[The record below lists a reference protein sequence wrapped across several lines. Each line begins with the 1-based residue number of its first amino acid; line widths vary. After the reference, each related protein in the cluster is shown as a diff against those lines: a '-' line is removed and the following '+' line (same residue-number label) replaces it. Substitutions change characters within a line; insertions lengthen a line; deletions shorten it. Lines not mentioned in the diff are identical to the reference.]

1 MTVALGPTANA
12 QNPTL
17 LASTTAVNLITL
29 TADSTASTNSND
41 QNNANCR
48 GITIFIN
55 ATAVTGTLTV
65 TLQGKDPFS
74 NVYYTLLASAAIAA
88 PGNVQMTVYPGLLAA
103 TNLAANIPLP
113 ATWRVIAAIVTGP
126 VTATIGAVLIP

>member
-1 MTVALGPTANA
+1 MTVALSPTAIT

-17 LASTTAVNLITL
+17 PASISAVNLITL
-29 TADSTASTNSND
+29 TTDSTASTNSND

-74 NVYYTLLASAAIAA
+74 NVYYTLLASAAIAINS
-88 PGNVQMTVYPGLLAA
+88 NVQMTVYPGVLAV
-103 TNLAANIPLP
+103 TNLAANVPLP
-113 ATWRVIAAIVTGP
+113 STWRVVAAIATGP

>member
-1 MTVALGPTANA
+1 MSIVISPVAQTS
-12 QNPTL
+12 NPTL
-17 LASTTAVNLITL
+17 PASLSPVNLLTF
-29 TADSTASTNSND
+29 TADSTASTNSLD
-41 QNNANCR
+41 QTNANCR

-74 NVYYTLLASAAIAA
+74 NVYYTLLASAAIAINS
-88 PGNVQMTVYPGLLAA
+88 NVQMTVYPGVLAV
-103 TNLAANIPLP
+103 TNLAANVPLP
-113 ATWRVIAAIVTGP
+113 STWRVVAAIATGP